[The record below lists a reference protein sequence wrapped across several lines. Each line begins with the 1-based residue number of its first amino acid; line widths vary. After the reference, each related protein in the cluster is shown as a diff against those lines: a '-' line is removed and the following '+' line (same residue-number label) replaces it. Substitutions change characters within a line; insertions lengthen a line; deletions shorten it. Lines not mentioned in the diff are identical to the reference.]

1 MLPTVGV
8 PARLH
13 ANISSIIVADRVYQL
28 TWLQIMIDEHQLG
41 GRKTRLDIIRGQLA
55 GQNGQ
60 LFLCSRHGF
69 AASLVSNEEDR

>member
-13 ANISSIIVADRVYQL
+13 ANISSIIVADRVCQL

-69 AASLVSNEEDR
+69 AASLVSK